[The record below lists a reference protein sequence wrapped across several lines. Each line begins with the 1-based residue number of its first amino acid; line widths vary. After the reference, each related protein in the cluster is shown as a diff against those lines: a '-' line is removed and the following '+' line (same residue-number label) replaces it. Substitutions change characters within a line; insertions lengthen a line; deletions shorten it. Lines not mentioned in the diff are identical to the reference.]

1 MKDFIYIGPADNKK
15 DKFSINRMLK
25 YNKQELITRLDIPLN
40 VKAGYAE
47 YSPEILKEKPN
58 KKYQGNALYHNLR
71 YRFQY
76 RNQVFAGL
84 TAEKDAGEPFLLNII
99 GKDMTVIL
107 DIFFFKIWGA

>member
-47 YSPEILKEKPN
+47 YSPEVLKEKPN
-58 KKYQGNALYHNLR
+58 KNTKAMLY
-71 YRFQY
+71 
-76 RNQVFAGL
+76 
-84 TAEKDAGEPFLLNII
+84 II
-99 GKDMTVIL
+99 IFVTVSNTVIKCL
-107 DIFFFKIWGA
+107 QD

>member
-15 DKFSINRMLK
+15 DKFSINHMLK

-58 KKYQGNALYHNLR
+58 KNIKVMLY
-71 YRFQY
+71 
-76 RNQVFAGL
+76 
-84 TAEKDAGEPFLLNII
+84 II
-99 GKDMTVIL
+99 IFVTVSNTVIRCL
-107 DIFFFKIWGA
+107 PD